1 MWLYALAQPTERRAR
16 TALNRGSAQLMKKT
30 PAVLVAAAVIALA
43 PAVSASALSA
53 PSCAGVGAA
62 SYATSGIVTADAA
75 VARPGATVVV
85 TWQSG
90 YFAADT
96 PVTVDT
102 AGSADATPTLSVS
115 NTSATTTLD
124 TRSAADGGLEV
135 NVFVPRDSSAGDL
148 VVSAAS
154 DTGCGGVTVEV
165 VTDDISSPVPAAS
178 AVDGTAGTPAGT
190 ATIVGTGALSL
201 GAVAALLELARRRRW
216 LRRPF

>member
-1 MWLYALAQPTERRAR
+1 
-16 TALNRGSAQLMKKT
+16 MKKT
-30 PAVLVAAAVIALA
+30 PVVFAAAAVIALG

-75 VARPGATVVV
+75 VARPGATVVI

-96 PVTVDT
+96 PVTVD
-102 AGSADATPTLSVS
+102 ASGSADAAPTLSVS
-115 NTSATTTLD
+115 NTSATATLD

-135 NVFVPRDSSAGDL
+135 DVLVPRDFAAGDL

-154 DTGCGGVTVEV
+154 ETGCGGVTVEV
-165 VTDDISSPVPAAS
+165 VTGDISSSGTVAAS
-178 AVDGTAGTPAGT
+178 AAGTAETSAGT
-190 ATIVGTGALSL
+190 ATVVGTGALSL
-201 GAVAALLELARRRRW
+201 GAVAVLLELARRRRW